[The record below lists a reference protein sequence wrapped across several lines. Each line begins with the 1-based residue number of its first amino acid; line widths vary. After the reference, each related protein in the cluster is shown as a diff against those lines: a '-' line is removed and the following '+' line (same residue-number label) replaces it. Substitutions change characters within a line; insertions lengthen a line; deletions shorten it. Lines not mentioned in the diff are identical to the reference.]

1 MSVDSSGLKFE
12 EQQLIAVPY
21 NKIGDIKAM
30 IDNEIE
36 PDPQL
41 IQELKDILE
50 RFNEKE
56 KYLLRKIFFG
66 KGKIDKSM
74 SQVLRYANDF
84 EDYKHGIMSSYLLM
98 KLLNSFS
105 NIQITYSNPD
115 DLPLEDF
122 DFATIHGKMMILKA
136 MADHTS
142 TGFKI
147 REFDNFNY
155 SAQLILIDE
164 IEDFS
169 RISRANQY
177 RTFVNQTCKC
187 ELNMINDCICIDFIY
202 DDDNI
207 DDLDPSFAFKDKCR
221 KFIRVFDIPNLT
233 DNISIRFRC
242 IGKLKKDKNIYEL
255 QLSRNHVKI

>member
-1 MSVDSSGLKFE
+1 
-12 EQQLIAVPY
+12 
-21 NKIGDIKAM
+21 
-30 IDNEIE
+30 
-36 PDPQL
+36 
-41 IQELKDILE
+41 
-50 RFNEKE
+50 
-56 KYLLRKIFFG
+56 
-66 KGKIDKSM
+66 M

-84 EDYKHGIMSSYLLM
+84 EEYQHGIMSSYLLM

-115 DLPLEDF
+115 DLPLEDL
-122 DFATIHGKMMILKA
+122 DFATIYGKMKILKA

-142 TGFKI
+142 SGFKI
-147 REFDNFNY
+147 TDFESK

-164 IEDFS
+164 IEEFS

-177 RTFVNQTCKC
+177 RTFVNQYCKC
-187 ELNMINDCICIDFIY
+187 ELNMNNGCICIDFIY

-221 KFIRVFDIPNLT
+221 KFIRVFDIPNLK

-242 IGKLKKDKNIYEL
+242 IGKLKKDTKTYEL
-255 QLSRNHVKI
+255 QLSRNHVKILIDEEEEKDINKYLETKEFIREKSIR